1 MRLRLRLLVLCL
13 MIILFVVY
21 NMASYQRRQTVL
33 DEEAPPFD
41 TIMGSDRAAVKVSG
55 TGRAN
60 AKVSHR
66 AASTARVGFL
76 PHGIVE
82 PYSDMELKPLW
93 LTRSVQSQQESN
105 QNDRCLIAIP
115 AGINQKRSVDALM
128 KKFLAE
134 NFTAIL
140 FHYDGKVNEWND
152 LPWSK
157 SVIHIAASNQTKW
170 WFAKRFLH
178 PAVVSMYKYIFLW
191 DEDLEVDNFN
201 PRRYMCCMNP
211 GIVLKPVISYLS
223 LKICLVPGYQSWN
236 VFRVQ
241 CIQLLNP
248 GPGSYSLQV

>member
-33 DEEAPPFD
+33 DEDAPPFD

-115 AGINQKRSVDALM
+115 AGINQKKSVDALM
-128 KKFLAE
+128 KKVLRLLLLSAVICTYNYHVTLE
-134 NFTAIL
+134 C
-140 FHYDGKVNEWND
+140 
-152 LPWSK
+152 
-157 SVIHIAASNQTKW
+157 SVSC
-170 WFAKRFLH
+170 RELY
-178 PAVVSMYKYIFLW
+178 SYI
-191 DEDLEVDNFN
+191 
-201 PRRYMCCMNP
+201 
-211 GIVLKPVISYLS
+211 
-223 LKICLVPGYQSWN
+223 VPLRWEGQ
-236 VFRVQ
+236 RVE
-241 CIQLLNP
+241 
-248 GPGSYSLQV
+248 